1 MLPFLTKDG
10 HDLLSETEI
19 SSQMT
24 GSLGMTTG
32 GTRIGTTETI
42 GTTEITGVLE
52 IIETIAT
59 AISNLIKESMQKREA
74 TVLK

>member
-1 MLPFLTKDG
+1 
-10 HDLLSETEI
+10 
-19 SSQMT
+19 MT